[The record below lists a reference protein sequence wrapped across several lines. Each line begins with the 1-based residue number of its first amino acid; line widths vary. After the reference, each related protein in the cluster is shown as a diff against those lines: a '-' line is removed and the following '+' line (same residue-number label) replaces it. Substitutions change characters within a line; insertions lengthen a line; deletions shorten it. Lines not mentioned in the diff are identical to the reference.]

1 MGLAER
7 WKASRN
13 RIHEREDDRSVVN
26 STTQRD
32 IRRLREDM
40 AKQNRQ
46 RAGSQVAKTAIKSI
60 GKGVVDIAR
69 SLNTPN
75 TNQRPRIAQL
85 PDSRSSI
92 GISQKLDLEKMKPS
106 GLRGQ
111 DIRGRRL

>member
-1 MGLAER
+1 MGLADR
-7 WKASRN
+7 WKNSRDSVHS
-13 RIHEREDDRSVVN
+13 RDDDRASAI
-26 STTQRD
+26 SAATRAD
-32 IRRLREDM
+32 IKRLREDM

-46 RAGSQVAKTAIKSI
+46 RSGSQMAKTAIKSI

-85 PDSRSSI
+85 PESRSAI
-92 GISQKLDLEKMKPS
+92 GISQQINLEKLKPS

-111 DIRGRRL
+111 NIKGR

>member
-13 RIHEREDDRSVVN
+13 RIHEREDEKTPAAYSA
-26 STTQRD
+26 QRD

-60 GKGVVDIAR
+60 GKGLVDIAR

-92 GISQKLDLEKMKPS
+92 GISQKLDLEKMKPN

-111 DIRGRRL
+111 DIRGRR

>member
-13 RIHEREDDRSVVN
+13 RIHEREDEKTPAAYSA
-26 STTQRD
+26 QRD

-46 RAGSQVAKTAIKSI
+46 RAGSQVAKTAIRSI

-111 DIRGRRL
+111 DIKGRR